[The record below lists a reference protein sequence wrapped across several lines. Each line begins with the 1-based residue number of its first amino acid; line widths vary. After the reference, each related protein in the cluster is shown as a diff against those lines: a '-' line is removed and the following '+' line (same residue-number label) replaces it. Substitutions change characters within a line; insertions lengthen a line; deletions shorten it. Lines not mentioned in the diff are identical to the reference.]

1 MTASTVI
8 VLKCKVSNPTHRGIE
23 GVKWWLWNKVR
34 SEQTWCPC
42 PRLVC
47 QVTRPSVCDLR
58 LGFGDASL
66 SIEYHIP
73 VFCTYLNL
81 YITYGKQL
89 APLDNNRA
97 MWDNAYV
104 SIFWLVSNQIYC
116 KRIGR
121 EWVIFNT
128 AITNSSAWF
137 FYDISLPRR
146 YIAPT
151 TMKWKLLWCHILLV
165 HTIVEMLCLR
175 INMYF
180 WHCIEFL
187 LRMYA
192 ACIEAF

>member
-1 MTASTVI
+1 M
-8 VLKCKVSNPTHRGIE
+8 
-23 GVKWWLWNKVR
+23 
-34 SEQTWCPC
+34 QTWCPC

-47 QVTRPSVCDLR
+47 QVPWPSACDLR
-58 LGFGDASL
+58 LGFWDASL

-81 YITYGKQL
+81 YITYEKQL
-89 APLDNNRA
+89 APHDNNRA
-97 MWDNAYV
+97 LWDNAYV

-116 KRIGR
+116 KLIGR
-121 EWVIFNT
+121 ERVIFNT

-137 FYDISLPRR
+137 FYDIFLPRR

-165 HTIVEMLCLR
+165 HTIIEMFCLR
-175 INMYF
+175 MNMMYF